1 MLNRIAFDSAVGK
14 GGVLARLKLVGE
26 LARVKAGLK
35 DADNALARLKLAARA
50 NQIRVELGAAQTATG
65 GGATAQAETAAPT
78 DAAAGDDAPPA
89 PRNQTAQY
97 YEFDPNRKPAQRK
110 KDNTAAMALLRRID
124 TGEVDAARLTPE
136 EKLVLAKYSG
146 TGGALIGADGK
157 KGSAYE

>member
-65 GGATAQAETAAPT
+65 GGRYRP
-78 DAAAGDDAPPA
+78 G
-89 PRNQTAQY
+89 
-97 YEFDPNRKPAQRK
+97 
-110 KDNTAAMALLRRID
+110 
-124 TGEVDAARLTPE
+124 
-136 EKLVLAKYSG
+136 
-146 TGGALIGADGK
+146 
-157 KGSAYE
+157 

>member
-65 GGATAQAETAAPT
+65 GRYRPG
-78 DAAAGDDAPPA
+78 
-89 PRNQTAQY
+89 
-97 YEFDPNRKPAQRK
+97 
-110 KDNTAAMALLRRID
+110 
-124 TGEVDAARLTPE
+124 
-136 EKLVLAKYSG
+136 
-146 TGGALIGADGK
+146 
-157 KGSAYE
+157 